1 MCSHLIPTVKW
12 HNCDLTLSSS
22 NFLSK
27 SLIFRDAFGI
37 RASKQDKVP
46 SSRRGSNA
54 LMMQKIAMR
63 LNNPTAWTVG
73 TRAVFVISPEWLMG
87 RQLSVQWYFLHCCF
101 TVCAFCTA
109 SLTHDPVKYDVNSAR
124 CDRALPRCSV
134 MDRLLLLQHLQP
146 AHMAEWKFSIRRIT
160 ISQRARQICP
170 GGFTFLF
177 IFPLLNVN
185 YSHTQ
190 WYHH

>member
-1 MCSHLIPTVKW
+1 MCYHLIPTLKQ
-12 HNCDLTLSSS
+12 HNCDPTLSSS

-27 SLIFRDAFGI
+27 SLIFRDTFGI

-73 TRAVFVISPEWLMG
+73 TGAVFVNSPEWLMA
-87 RQLSVQWYFLHCCF
+87 RQLSVRWYFLHCCF

-109 SLTHDPVKYDVNSAR
+109 SLTHDPVKYDVNPAR
-124 CDRALPRCSV
+124 CDRALPCCSV
-134 MDRLLLLQHLQP
+134 MYRLLLLQHLQP
-146 AHMAEWKFSIRRIT
+146 HMTEWKFSIRRIT
-160 ISQRARQICP
+160 ISQRAPRDKSALEVLH
-170 GGFTFLF
+170 FFLYF
-177 IFPLLNVN
+177 LC
-185 YSHTQ
+185 
-190 WYHH
+190 